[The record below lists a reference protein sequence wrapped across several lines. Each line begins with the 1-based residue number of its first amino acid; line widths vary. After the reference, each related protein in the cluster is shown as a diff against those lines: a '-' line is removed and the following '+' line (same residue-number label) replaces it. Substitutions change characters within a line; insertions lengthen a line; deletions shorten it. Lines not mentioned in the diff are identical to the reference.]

1 MMDSKLNINNRL
13 KDTREYLGLA
23 IEVVSKLVQISTEK
37 LLKIENGQ
45 DAPNKDELNKL
56 SKLYKH
62 PESYFIEGEYEQKEE
77 VGLLART
84 VDDLS
89 EKDREHILRFSNILS
104 KMK

>member
-1 MMDSKLNINNRL
+1 MDSKLNINNRL
-13 KDTREYLGLA
+13 KDTREYLGLT
-23 IEVVSKLVQISTEK
+23 IELVSNLLQISTEK

-45 DAPNKDELNKL
+45 DAPDKDELNKL

-62 PESYFIEGEYEQKEE
+62 PESYFFEGEYEQNGE